1 MTRRLANLRIVL
13 VGFTLFTGC
22 MIPANGQT
30 AAPGP
35 KPAPPAPRDR
45 FAATYEHGTLERLT
59 VEGRDAYLIRPGG
72 AVDGARRWVWIAPFW
87 LGIDNGAGKVEHRY
101 YVEGLLAKGFH
112 VAGIDV
118 GTSCG
123 SPASAKVNQAFYE
136 RLTGEYK
143 LNRKARL
150 IGQSNGGL
158 IAYAW
163 AFRHPESVDRI
174 FGIYPATDFRTW
186 PGLDK
191 VIAFPPAGLGY
202 HLSLDEL
209 TRRAAEFNPIDNL
222 APLAKH
228 GVKILHVHGDK
239 DVVVPAGPNSETLL
253 ARYKALGGRAELIA
267 VPGIG
272 HQAVNAF
279 YECRPALDFLLAD

>member
-1 MTRRLANLRIVL
+1 MNRHFPVL
-13 VGFTLFTGC
+13 FMAMLCAAV
-22 MIPANGQT
+22 PAHGQT
-30 AAPGP
+30 AKTKAQSP
-35 KPAPPAPRDR
+35 PPARDK
-45 FAATYEHGTLERLT
+45 FAATYEHGTLARLN
-59 VEGRDAYLIRPGG
+59 VQGCDAYLIRPKGE
-72 AVDGARRWVWIAPFW
+72 ADAARRWVWIAPFW
-87 LGIDNGAGKVEHRY
+87 LGIDNGAGKVEHRF
-101 YVEGLLAKGFH
+101 YVERLLAKGFH

-136 RLTGEYK
+136 RLTAEFS

-163 AFRHPESVDRI
+163 AFRHPDSVDRI

-191 VIAFPPAGLGY
+191 VIVFPPPGLGFN
-202 HLSLDEL
+202 LTLAEL
-209 TRRAAEFNPIDNL
+209 TSRAAEFNPIDNL
-222 APLAKH
+222 APLAKA

-239 DVVVPAGPNSETLL
+239 DVVVPAGPNSERLRE
-253 ARYKALGGRAELIA
+253 RYKALGGRAELII
-267 VPGIG
+267 VPGVG
-272 HQAVNAF
+272 HQAVSAF
-279 YECRPALDFLLAD
+279 YECQPAADFLMED

>member
-1 MTRRLANLRIVL
+1 MHRHVRTTVLA
-13 VGFTLFTGC
+13 GLFVAFLGQSPERAWSQSPKS
-22 MIPANGQT
+22 PA
-30 AAPGP
+30 P
-35 KPAPPAPRDR
+35 KPEARDR
-45 FAATYEHGTLERLT
+45 FAATYENGTLTKLA
-59 VEGRDAYLIRPGG
+59 VAGRDAYLIRPKGPID
-72 AVDGARRWVWIAPFW
+72 AARRWIWIAPFW
-87 LGIDNGAGKVEHRY
+87 LGIGNGEGAVEHRF
-101 YVEGLLAKGFH
+101 YVERALAKGFH

-136 RLTGEYK
+136 RLTSEFS

-163 AFRHPESVDRI
+163 AFRYPESVDRI
-174 FGIYPATDFRTW
+174 FGIYPATDFHTW

-191 VIAFPPAGLGY
+191 VITYPPPGLGY
-202 HLSLDEL
+202 DLSLDDL

-222 APLAKH
+222 APLAKA
-228 GVKILHVHGDK
+228 GIKILHVHGDK
-239 DVVVPAGPNSETLL
+239 DTVVPAGPNSETLL
-253 ARYKALGGRAELIA
+253 ARYKALGGRASLII

-272 HQAVNAF
+272 HQVNKAF
-279 YECRPALDFLLAD
+279 YECGPAAAFLLED

>member
-1 MTRRLANLRIVL
+1 MHRSLRFSVIAILFAAVL
-13 VGFTLFTGC
+13 GLS
-22 MIPANGQT
+22 PEWARSQS
-30 AAPGP
+30 P
-35 KPAPPAPRDR
+35 KSSHSKPEERDR
-45 FAATYEHGTLERLT
+45 FAVTYENGTLAKLS
-59 VEGRDAYLIRPGG
+59 VAGRDAYLLRPKGP
-72 AVDGARRWVWIAPFW
+72 VDNARRWIWIAPFW
-87 LGIDNGAGKVEHRY
+87 LGIGNDKGTVEHRF
-101 YVEGLLAKGFH
+101 YVERALAKGFH

-136 RLTGEYK
+136 RLTSEFA

-191 VIAFPPAGLGY
+191 VITYPPAGLGY
-202 HLSLDEL
+202 DLTLDQL

-222 APLAKH
+222 APLAKAR
-228 GVKILHVHGDK
+228 VKILHVHGDQ
-239 DVVVPAGPNSETLL
+239 DTVVPAGPNSETLL
-253 ARYKALGGRAELIA
+253 ARYKTLGGQADLIT

-272 HQAVNAF
+272 HQVNKAF
-279 YECRPALDFLLAD
+279 YECAPASAFLLED